1 MFAEVGAVAVSDL
14 VEHRLMTTRPGK
26 AMVANSVHRHVAE
39 DRGSVPC
46 PISFAGTSWRYGIYP
61 LPGALGVSSWASDL
75 WVAVNDDGQRLVLL
89 PCEQYL
95 LL

>member
-39 DRGSVPC
+39 DSGSAPC
-46 PISFAGTSWRYGIYP
+46 PVSLPGTPWRYGVYP
-61 LPGALGVSSWASDL
+61 LPGALGLSGWASDL
-75 WVAVNDDGQRLVLL
+75 WVAVNGEDHRLVLL